1 MRGWKSEWIRG
12 SVIRGTIGLVFGT
25 AMILGLSPGISGGG
39 GPDVA
44 AGSRTL
50 PNSAPGGNSVELS
63 EFLCCGQTTG
73 GTKIWGI
80 SYPRG
85 WQVMILPN
93 NPREFFGALFMDP
106 QSSIVVAY
114 LPAATTVPGAIT
126 DHGNVDQFLN
136 GVVMERQQEF
146 KGFQEIQR
154 QPLAGISGG
163 RLWVGTW
170 PGPGERMWEALIV
183 AVNPT
188 NLDAVFPGM
197 PRGNLTM
204 MGVRAASSQWAM
216 GHDIYERMV
225 ASAKIKR
232 LDGGYS
238 PWDSGVTK
246 PDVSPGMVRFC
257 PRHCDWIWV
266 DADRHGWPCPRDGAP
281 TEPYK
286 VGCR

>member
-1 MRGWKSEWIRG
+1 MSRWNA
-12 SVIRGTIGLVFGT
+12 VFASRWAGRAPAGFVVAA
-25 AMILGLSPGISGGG
+25 AMLLGASPGFSQSTSPAAVRGVVPAQNSVGGG
-39 GPDVA
+39 NP
-44 AGSRTL
+44 
-50 PNSAPGGNSVELS
+50 VELS

-106 QSSIVVAY
+106 QSSVVVAY
-114 LPAATTVPGAIT
+114 FPSATTVPGAIT
-126 DHGNVDQFLN
+126 DHGNVDQFLD

-146 KGFQEIQR
+146 KGFQEVHR
-154 QPLAGISGG
+154 QPLSGIPGG

-170 PGPGERMWEALIV
+170 PGQQERIWEALIV

-188 NLDAVFPGM
+188 NLDAVLPGM

-225 ASAKIKR
+225 ASAKVKR

-238 PWDSGVTK
+238 PWDSGVGE
-246 PDVSPGMVRFC
+246 PNVSPGMVRFC

-266 DADRHGWPCPRDGAP
+266 DATRDGWPCPRDGAP

-286 VGCR
+286 VRCR